1 MNTDAI
7 ELEFV
12 TCDCCGG
19 TSTEFYMKPVWD
31 LPVMADEVAAVRCTT
46 CGLIYLNP
54 RPTQRSITSLYEK
67 YYGSTPKETSS
78 LQKGVRANRI
88 LRRLWHWYCGQYLGE
103 VLDKARGVVLDVG
116 CGTGDLLEELK
127 KKGCDVHGVE
137 LNSESVNICKE
148 RGLDV
153 RCENFDTLS
162 FPDQMFDTV
171 ILWHVIEHLASPQRA
186 LEKIRRVLKPGGRLY
201 VYCPNINSYMAR
213 FFGPY
218 WFAWHI
224 PFHFYHFSPGTLRK
238 IAEHSILKVNKAS
251 TVTPEFC
258 IKYSLD
264 LLMRHNGGPLS
275 RIILRSGIIRTFFF
289 RISVAPFLR
298 LLDFMLQGKGT
309 YLEMEL
315 EK

>member
-1 MNTDAI
+1 MNTNAI

-19 TSTEFYMKPVWD
+19 STTEFYQKPVWD
-31 LPVMADEVAAVRCTT
+31 LPVEAEEVMAVRCTS

-54 RPTQRSITSLYEK
+54 RPTQHAITSLYEK

-78 LQKGVRANRI
+78 LQKGLRANRM

-103 VLDKARGVVLDVG
+103 VLDKAKGVVLDVG

-137 LNSESVNICKE
+137 LNSESVNICKK

-171 ILWHVIEHLASPQRA
+171 ILWHVIEHLPSPQRA
-186 LEKIRRVLKPGGRLY
+186 LEKIRRVLKPGGTLFL
-201 VYCPNINSYMAR
+201 YCPNVDSYMAR
-213 FFGPY
+213 LFDRY
-218 WFAWHI
+218 WFAWQI
-224 PFHFYHFSPGTLRK
+224 PFHFYHFSPGTLRR
-238 IAEHSILKVNKAS
+238 IAERSSFKPKALE

-258 IKYSLD
+258 VKYSLD
-264 LLMRHNGGPLS
+264 LLLRKRGDAVSKM
-275 RIILRSGIIRTFFF
+275 ILRSRLLRSFFF
-289 RISVAPFLR
+289 QVTVAPFLR
-298 LLDFMLQGKGT
+298 MLDFAMRGKG
-309 YLEMEL
+309 EFIEL
-315 EK
+315 ELWK